1 MFGSYVLEVAIG
13 LVFVYMLVSLLCS
26 TINEQVIAR
35 FFNLRANTLEAGI
48 KNMLAA
54 IGTPGGALDTVV
66 EQVYKNPRIK
76 ALSQNAASDNSRKP
90 SYIPAD
96 AFALALIDVVQ
107 AYKDNPN
114 SAKSPLPEALESLG
128 EKTNID
134 LAKDLVKVEKW
145 YNDTMDRVSGWYRRR
160 VQLIIFILGLLIVV
174 GLNIDTLSIITTISN
189 DTVIRSALVASAQGS
204 ASSPSNAGVA
214 TLQKGFEQIQLVI
227 GWSPSS
233 LPADFW
239 AWVLKIVGLLATTF
253 AVSLGAPFWFDLLN
267 KFMAFRSSGTPP
279 QSNAGPAAPP
289 VTTLHVV
296 AAAGASPTIAP
307 PSASTNGSTVT
318 QQ

>member
-54 IGTPGGALDTVV
+54 IGTQGGMLDTLV

-96 AFALALIDVVQ
+96 TFALALIDVVQ

-145 YNDTMDRVSGWYRRR
+145 YNDTMDRVSGWYKRR
-160 VQLIIFILGLLIVV
+160 VQLIIFLLGLLIVV

-189 DTVIRSALVASAQGS
+189 DTVIRSALVSSVQGS
-204 ASSPSNAGVA
+204 SNAGLPVI
-214 TLQKGFEQIQLVI
+214 QKGFEQIQPVI

-267 KFMAFRSSGTPP
+267 KFMAFRSSGPPP
-279 QSNAGPAAPP
+279 QSNAGPPAPP
-289 VTTLHVV
+289 VTTLHVI
-296 AAAGASPTIAP
+296 AGASASPTIAP
-307 PSASTNGSTVT
+307 SGVSTNGSTVP
-318 QQ
+318 QP

>member
-66 EQVYKNPRIK
+66 EQVYENPRIK
-76 ALSQNAASDNSRKP
+76 ALSQNAASDKSRKP

-279 QSNAGPAAPP
+279 QSNAGPPAPL
-289 VTTLHVV
+289 VTTLQVV
-296 AAAGASPTIAP
+296 AGANASPTIAP
-307 PSASTNGSTVT
+307 PGASTNGSTIT
-318 QQ
+318 QP

>member
-1 MFGSYVLEVAIG
+1 MFGSYILEVAIG

-66 EQVYKNPRIK
+66 EQVYENPRIK
-76 ALSQNAASDNSRKP
+76 ALSQNAASDKSRKP

-233 LPADFW
+233 L
-239 AWVLKIVGLLATTF
+239 
-253 AVSLGAPFWFDLLN
+253 
-267 KFMAFRSSGTPP
+267 
-279 QSNAGPAAPP
+279 
-289 VTTLHVV
+289 
-296 AAAGASPTIAP
+296 
-307 PSASTNGSTVT
+307 
-318 QQ
+318 

>member
-66 EQVYKNPRIK
+66 EQVYENPRIK
-76 ALSQNAASDNSRKP
+76 ALSQNAASDKSRKP

-189 DTVIRSALVASAQGS
+189 DTVIRSALVSSVQGS
-204 ASSPSNAGVA
+204 SNAGLPVI
-214 TLQKGFEQIQLVI
+214 QKGFEQIQPVI
-227 GWSPSS
+227 GWSTSN
-233 LPADFW
+233 LPANFW
-239 AWVLKIVGLLATTF
+239 AWALKIVGLLATTF

-267 KFMAFRSSGTPP
+267 KFMAFRSSGPPP
-279 QSNAGPAAPP
+279 QSNAGPPAPP
-289 VTTLHVV
+289 VTTLQVV
-296 AAAGASPTIAP
+296 AGASASPTIAP
-307 PSASTNGSTVT
+307 PGASTNGSTIP
-318 QQ
+318 QP